1 MARAGAG
8 PVGTSDAIRRHC
20 RAATFRYGTR
30 SMPTGAASGDDVPH
44 ARPAATAVGSAREQ
58 TAVTVWFEDGRSLP
72 WPRGGNAMRIT
83 TGVLGTPAL
92 AALTAIA
99 ARREEARATIVDA
112 PPPLTIS

>member
-83 TGVLGTPAL
+83 KPACS
-92 AALTAIA
+92 
-99 ARREEARATIVDA
+99 A
-112 PPPLTIS
+112 PPPWPR